1 MNALNM
7 ITANARP
14 VDLSSRAM
22 LVNVSI
28 RQWTAR
34 KLDKR
39 VTADVNAS
47 HGAGA
52 DAGRYNKS
60 LIARDALAEIKTIVS
75 AARADH
81 VKLTLPWLQDGT
93 RILPSAGFQTYS
105 DTMRT
110 HRESFEQAVS
120 EFVAAYPQYVDEA
133 RAYLNGMFDESEY
146 PSPDEIAG
154 RFGWSLRVFPMPD
167 AADFRVDLADDTV
180 DAMRQEIADTMSDA
194 VADAMSDAFD
204 RLHKAVR
211 HMADKLR
218 EFTPKQ
224 GDSRASGVFRDSLV
238 ENVRELVAILPGLN
252 LTGDARLS
260 EAIAKTEAKL
270 TTYDAKE
277 LRENDAA
284 RDEVA
289 QAADAIADDLAAFM
303 GA

>member
-1 MNALNM
+1 MNALNI

-28 RQWTAR
+28 SQWSAR

-93 RILPSAGFQTYS
+93 RILPAAGFAKYS
-105 DTMRT
+105 ETMRK
-110 HRESFEQAVS
+110 HREAFEAATAD
-120 EFVAAYPQYVDEA
+120 FVANYPDYVRDA
-133 RAYLNGMFDESEY
+133 AAYLNGMFDPAEY
-146 PSPDEIAG
+146 PDASQIER
-154 RFGWSLRVFPMPD
+154 RFAWSLRVFPMPD
-167 AADFRVDLADDTV
+167 AADFRVDLAKETV
-180 DAMRQEIADTMSDA
+180 DAMRREIADAMSDA
-194 VADAMSDAFD
+194 VSDAMADAFD

-218 EFTPKQ
+218 EFKPKS
-224 GDSRASGVFRDSLV
+224 GDDRATGIFRDSLV

-252 LTGDARLS
+252 LTGDARLAD
-260 EAIAKTEAKL
+260 AIAATEAKL
-270 TTYDAKE
+270 TAYDADT
-277 LRENDAA
+277 LRSDDAK

-289 QAADAIADDLAAFM
+289 KAAEQIADDLAAFM